1 MRNVLFLLLRF
12 RDYLTYK
19 YVECKIYSVIPH
31 WDSPLIAVSKLIL
44 SREDVNE
51 LIKSEKLQGG
61 EEVNAEDLDLFCS
74 LVCIFFYPS
83 PQDAPVAVS
92 CAESYLSQQNYEH
105 RTKAESYPDE
115 YAKSINKEQVY
126 SFE

>member
-19 YVECKIYSVIPH
+19 NVECEIYSVIPQ

-44 SREDVNE
+44 SGEEENVNE

-74 LVCIFFYPS
+74 LVGIFLYPS

-105 RTKAESYPDE
+105 RTKAESYFVVGGQILGLL
-115 YAKSINKEQVY
+115 IN
-126 SFE
+126 S